1 VWWWVGVW
9 VVYGGSMANVFF
21 YSFSIVLLFFF
32 VVALYGVMKG
42 HVGGTIG
49 VAVRCC

>member
-1 VWWWVGVW
+1 
-9 VVYGGSMANVFF
+9 MANVFLF
-21 YSFSIVLLFFF
+21 LSVVLLFFF
-32 VVALYGVMKG
+32 VVALYGVMIKG

>member
-1 VWWWVGVW
+1 MWWCVGVW
-9 VVYGGSMANVFF
+9 VVYGGSMANVFLF
-21 YSFSIVLLFFF
+21 LSVVLLFFF